1 MKSKINIKIMN
12 TVPEVSDEEIGGYM
26 DFNRLIADHESALR
40 KHGVI
45 RKGISLVAL
54 AVVVSVGVLLYNR
67 SDEGKPARKQL
78 VVADSSTVKTSPNK
92 TIENKHLALQE
103 DTTHSGKSVL
113 FEEKEMQRKPETKA
127 RLKEQPKDKR
137 ADADS
142 VDSIVVPTDT
152 AVLSQSDDS
161 SAREYSYTQAE
172 PIDGYPSLF
181 EYLRANIKYP
191 EDAVMDSVQ
200 GVITV
205 TFAVDANGTIED
217 IHIQDILGSSF
228 VEQNLTVIQN
238 MPAWKPALLNGR
250 PIKSK
255 MSLPLTF
262 RILPK

>member
-26 DFNRLIADHESALR
+26 DFNKLMTEHESALR
-40 KHGVI
+40 RGGII
-45 RKGISLVAL
+45 RKGISLIAV
-54 AVVVSVGVLLYNR
+54 AVVVSVGLLLYNR
-67 SDEGKPARKQL
+67 NDEGKPARKQL

-103 DTTHSGKSVL
+103 DTTHSGKSAL
-113 FEEKEMQRKPETKA
+113 FEEKETQRKPDTKASLREETKNNVA
-127 RLKEQPKDKR
+127 EVDPVRPVVTSTDSAVTSQTD
-137 ADADS
+137 DA
-142 VDSIVVPTDT
+142 
-152 AVLSQSDDS
+152 S
-161 SAREYSYTQAE
+161 SREYSYTQAE
-172 PIDGYPSLF
+172 PVDGYPNLF
-181 EYLRANIKYP
+181 EYLRTNVKYP
-191 EDAVMDSVQ
+191 ENAVIDSVQ

-217 IHIQDILGSSF
+217 IQIQDILGNSF
-228 VEQNLTVIQN
+228 VEQNLSVIQN
-238 MPAWKPALLNGR
+238 MPAWRPALLNGR